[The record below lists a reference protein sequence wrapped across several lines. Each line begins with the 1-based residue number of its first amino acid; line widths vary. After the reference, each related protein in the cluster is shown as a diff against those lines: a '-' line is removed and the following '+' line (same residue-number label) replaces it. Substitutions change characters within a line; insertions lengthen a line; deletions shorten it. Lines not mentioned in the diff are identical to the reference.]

1 MNGAMP
7 FCSFSSERPYS
18 AYICVRIS
26 TRRFGSLVASNWPI
40 SESSSES
47 AGLPAGLFFQSTS
60 TFLAVLVLGD
70 LPEVCV
76 VEVGVFDEDVVVFD
90 ANGPVEEVVALAKG
104 GRPAWYR

>member
-7 FCSFSSERPYS
+7 FCSFSSDRPYS

-26 TRRFGSLVASNWPI
+26 TRRFGSLVASNWLI

-47 AGLPAGLFFQSTS
+47 VGLPAGLFFQSTS
-60 TFLAVLVLGD
+60 TFRTVLVLDD
-70 LPEVCV
+70 LPEVGAP
-76 VEVGVFDEDVVVFD
+76 EVGVFDEDVAVFD
-90 ANGPVEEVVALAKG
+90 ANGPVDGVVALANG